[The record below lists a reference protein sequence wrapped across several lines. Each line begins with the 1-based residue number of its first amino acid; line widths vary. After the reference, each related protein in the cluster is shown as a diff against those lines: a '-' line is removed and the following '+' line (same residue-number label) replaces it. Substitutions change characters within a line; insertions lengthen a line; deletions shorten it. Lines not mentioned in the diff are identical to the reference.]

1 MSFLRTS
8 LSEMIERADFLYAKR
23 SDIENVR
30 LSVELLTNKETE
42 DYELAWRL
50 GRAHFFLGQE
60 AKNQSE
66 ARGHF
71 AQGVATC
78 EHIVKLRPHRV
89 EGQFWLGVNLALMAG
104 LETLHRA
111 IRHALGA
118 KRALRRAIQIDPT
131 YHGAGPLR
139 VLARL
144 EHKLPRALG
153 GGIERARLNFE
164 KAQQLSPH
172 NTVTRIYFAELLLEI
187 GEELEAQMHLNAIL
201 QTPLDSAWSFEA
213 NRDRKLAREKL
224 AMMGKSVV
232 V

>member
-1 MSFLRTS
+1 MSFVQAS

-42 DYELAWRL
+42 DYEVAWRL

-60 AKNQSE
+60 AQNRSE
-66 ARGHF
+66 ARANH
-71 AQGVATC
+71 AQGIRACERAVA
-78 EHIVKLRPHRV
+78 LQPDRV

-118 KRALRRAIQIDPT
+118 KGALRRAIQIDPT

-139 VLARL
+139 VLGRIQQ
-144 EHKLPRALG
+144 ELPWLLG
-153 GGIERARLNFE
+153 GGRNRARASFE
-164 KAQQLSPH
+164 KALHLAPH
-172 NTVTRIYFAELLLEI
+172 NTVTRIYFAELLLEM
-187 GEELEAQMHLNAIL
+187 GDELEAQKQLDAIL
-201 QTPLDSAWSFEA
+201 HAPSDSAWGFEA
-213 NRDRKLAREKL
+213 NRDQKLAREKL
-224 AMMGKSVV
+224 TMMG
-232 V
+232 